1 MSSDERYHALK
12 GMQDILPPDIY
23 IWQKI
28 EAAAKEIFPLF
39 GFKEIRPPI
48 VESTSVFTRSIGEN
62 TDIVEKE
69 MYTFN
74 DKAGR
79 SISLRPEGTASVV
92 RAYVENHLHNL
103 PSPQKFFY
111 SGPMF
116 RYERPQSGRF
126 RQFYQT
132 GVELFG
138 SSSPKSDAEVISM
151 LGRFLEKIGLE
162 GLSFQVNSIGCEKC
176 RPGYKEAVTGF
187 FSDRLDN
194 LCPDCRRRLNLNPLR
209 ILDCKV
215 ERCVEMKNGAPQI
228 IDYLCEAC
236 KKHFDKLLSM
246 LSVLG
251 IKYTVNPEMVRG
263 LDYYTRTTFEVT
275 SGSLG
280 AQNAVAAGGRYDKLV
295 KAFGGPETPAVGFA
309 VGMERIVELLKRS
322 GQSDL
327 PVPDIFIAFIG
338 DAAEAESMM
347 IAERIRGAGY
357 WAELGESEASLK
369 SQMRRADRLSVK
381 YVFIIGDE
389 ELNRKII
396 KWKRLS
402 DSEQGEIPISGLTD
416 FLLENIHRS

>member
-1 MSSDERYHALK
+1 
-12 GMQDILPPDIY
+12 MQDILPPDIY

-28 EAAAKEIFPLF
+28 EAAAREIFPLF

-48 VESTSVFTRSIGEN
+48 VELTSVFTRSIGEN

-138 SSSPKSDAEVISM
+138 SSSPKTDAEVILM

-162 GLSFQVNSIGCEKC
+162 GLSFQINSIGCEKC
-176 RPGYKEAVTGF
+176 RPGYKESVTGF
-187 FSDRLDN
+187 FSDRHDN

-215 ERCVEMKNGAPQI
+215 GRCVEMRNGAPQI
-228 IDYLCEAC
+228 IDYLCEDC
-236 KKHFDKLLSM
+236 KTHFDKLKSM
-246 LSVLG
+246 LSAVG
-251 IKYTVNPEMVRG
+251 VKYTVNPEMVRG

-275 SGSLG
+275 SGTLG

-322 GQSDL
+322 GQPDL

-338 DAAEAESMM
+338 DAAETQSML

-357 WAELGESEASLK
+357 WAELGDSEASLK
-369 SQMRRADRLSVK
+369 SHMRRADRLSAK

-389 ELNRKII
+389 EINSKTI
-396 KWKRLS
+396 KWKKLS
-402 DSEQGEIPISGLTD
+402 DSEQGETPISGLTD
-416 FLLENIHRS
+416 FLLENITRH